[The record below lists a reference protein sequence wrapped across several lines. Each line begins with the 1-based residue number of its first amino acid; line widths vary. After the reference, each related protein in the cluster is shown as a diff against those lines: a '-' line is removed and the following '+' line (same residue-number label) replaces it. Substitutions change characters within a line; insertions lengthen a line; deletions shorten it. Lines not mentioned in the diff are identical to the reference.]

1 MAAKEDGP
9 DILSEGSETTVVNCT
24 GQGSVLQGR
33 DTTCTEGSTF
43 NVHAR
48 LVFFR
53 TDIILE
59 LYCTG
64 YESVLQG
71 R

>member
-9 DILSEGSETTVVNCT
+9 DILSEGRATTVVHCT

-33 DTTCTEGSTF
+33 DTTCTEGSTI

-48 LVFFR
+48 QVFFR
-53 TDIILE
+53 TEIILE

-71 R
+71 K